1 MLGSPQNARF
11 VIINFDLSAD
21 NDVLEADVL
30 EALAEMNT
38 KTQLPISHQW
48 IEACVEAGQVLDMTP
63 YVIPLPKDSPI
74 RGTTIIPAVSS
85 VVNAQ
90 AGPSQVSDSPIEAL
104 IPVPAVV
111 NVDTPH
117 VEATPVTPPQKRSM
131 PACPGV
137 RTFSQPIFIT
147 RGLTPPPGPKAIA
160 APSPKT
166 PKRTGS
172 TVKRISLQSL
182 EDLIHELD
190 DWLRDPAR
198 VRRSKT
204 VFLQDLRKRVSCCF
218 PYEPKRS

>member
-1 MLGSPQNARF
+1 
-11 VIINFDLSAD
+11 
-21 NDVLEADVL
+21 
-30 EALAEMNT
+30 
-38 KTQLPISHQW
+38 
-48 IEACVEAGQVLDMTP
+48 MTP

-74 RGTTIIPAVSS
+74 RGTTTIPAVSS

-90 AGPSQVSDSPIEAL
+90 TGPSQVSHTPIEAL
-104 IPVPAVV
+104 IPVPAVPIV
-111 NVDTPH
+111 HTPH
-117 VEATPVTPPQKRSM
+117 VEDAPVTPPRKRSA

-147 RGLTPPPGPKAIA
+147 RGLTPPPGPRANA
-160 APSPKT
+160 APSSRT

-182 EDLIHELD
+182 EDLIHEFD

-198 VRRSKT
+198 VRRTKT

-218 PYEPKRS
+218 L